1 MKKDHGCTWKG
12 PLRTID
18 DQMKVCA
25 FVDICCPK
33 NCGKQLQRKNAKQH
47 LQTECRNRTTPC
59 EHCGKEV
66 PWNGLENHFRT
77 CQNFPVSCGQCGR
90 QNIVRKL
97 MEDHLDK
104 ECPEMVMKCAFS
116 VVGCTFEGKRATVD
130 RHVDDQL
137 GSHAMDLAKTF
148 GAFMAIHNL
157 GTEPRYNLPESASCV
172 AGASNVACSCDP
184 KASRHQQSKQ
194 TNELKRTI
202 SVVPGEVENREYALT
217 TPNSRRQRPLLD
229 LDVLVWQLETKILEF
244 EGRVCNGT
252 YIWRIQNYRQ
262 CRQEAISNPMSAMH
276 SHPFYTSLYGY
287 KMCLRINLNGVD
299 GGVGKHIAL
308 FLHMM
313 QGEYDNILEWPFCG
327 KQIILSILNKSM
339 AHGHISQTFP
349 VEEDLLAFKRPTERR
364 NYKRYGYA
372 DFARIDEVREPWHVK
387 NDTMLVKV
395 QIFD

>member
-287 KMCLRINLNGVD
+287 KMCLRINLNGVE
-299 GGVGKHIAL
+299 GGVGKYIAL

-313 QGEYDNILEWPFCG
+313 QGDYDNILEWPFCG
-327 KQIILSILNKSM
+327 KQITLSILNQSV
-339 AHGHISQTFP
+339 AHGHISQTFH
-349 VEEDLLAFKRPTERR
+349 VEEDLRPFKRPTERR
-364 NYKRYGYA
+364 NYKGYGYA